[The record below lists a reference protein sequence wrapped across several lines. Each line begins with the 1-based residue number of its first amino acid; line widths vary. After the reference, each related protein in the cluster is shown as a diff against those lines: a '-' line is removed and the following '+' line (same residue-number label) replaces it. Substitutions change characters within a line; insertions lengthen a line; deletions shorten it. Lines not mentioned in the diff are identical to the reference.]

1 MKIDTWLEGALA
13 DAERRG
19 LPALKPHLEALAQAI
34 VTLRSADF
42 NGRADGQDREDAPR
56 DAHE

>member
-1 MKIDTWLEGALA
+1 MKIDSWLEWALA

-19 LPALKPHLEALAQAI
+19 LSALKPHLEALARAI

-42 NGRADGQDREDAPR
+42 NGRADGQGREDRRR

>member
-1 MKIDTWLEGALA
+1 MKIDTWLEWSLA